1 MAENGFIWIYLIF
14 FLIPAAKLLPRLIKK
29 LKNKS
34 GIVQPQYD
42 TQYNVSNEMMSESN
56 PKRSEI
62 SSNLDSKPKTTEM
75 LVLGE
80 LTRGT
85 KNFDSLQ
92 KILGID
98 NDTLNSVL
106 ENLENKGLMR
116 VEQNQGLFG
125 PKVELYQTEEGI
137 KKFYS

>member
-1 MAENGFIWIYLIF
+1 MAEHGFLWIYLIF

-29 LKNKS
+29 WKNKS
-34 GIVQPQYD
+34 DIVQPQHD
-42 TQYNVSNEMMSESN
+42 TQYTVSNEMITESH
-56 PKRSEI
+56 PKKSEI
-62 SSNLDSKPKTTEM
+62 PSHLDSKPKTTEM

-98 NDTLNSVL
+98 NNTLNFVL
-106 ENLENKGLMR
+106 EDLEKKGLIR
-116 VEQNQGLFG
+116 VEQSQGLFG
-125 PKVELYQTEEGI
+125 PKVELYPTEEGI

>member
-1 MAENGFIWIYLIF
+1 MVENGFIWIYLIF

-29 LKNKS
+29 WKNKS
-34 GIVQPQYD
+34 GIVQPQYG
-42 TQYNVSNEMMSESN
+42 TQYNMSNEVVSESH
-56 PKRSEI
+56 PKKSEI
-62 SSNLDSKPKTTEM
+62 SSQIDAKPKTTEM

-98 NDTLNSVL
+98 NDALNSVL
-106 ENLENKGLMR
+106 EYLENNGLMR
-116 VEQNQGLFG
+116 VEQKQGLFG
-125 PKVELYQTEEGI
+125 PKVELSPTEEGI

>member
-1 MAENGFIWIYLIF
+1 MVENGFIWIYLIF

-29 LKNKS
+29 WKNKS
-34 GIVQPQYD
+34 GIVQPQYG
-42 TQYNVSNEMMSESN
+42 TQYNMSNKVVSESH
-56 PKRSEI
+56 PKKSEI
-62 SSNLDSKPKTTEM
+62 SPQIDAKPKTTEM

-98 NDTLNSVL
+98 NDALNSVL
-106 ENLENKGLMR
+106 EYLENNGLMR
-116 VEQNQGLFG
+116 VEQKQGLFG
-125 PKVELYQTEEGI
+125 PKVELSPTEEGI

>member
-1 MAENGFIWIYLIF
+1 MAESDFIWIYLIF
-14 FLIPAAKLLPRLIKK
+14 FLIPAAKLIPRLIKK
-29 LKNKS
+29 WKNKPDA
-34 GIVQPQYD
+34 VQPQYD
-42 TQYNVSNEMMSESN
+42 TQYHVSNETISESQSKKSDI
-56 PKRSEI
+56 PSKI
-62 SSNLDSKPKTTEM
+62 TSKPKTTEM

-92 KILGID
+92 KTLGID

-106 ENLENKGLMR
+106 EDLEKKGLMR
-116 VEQNQGLFG
+116 VEQKQGLLG
-125 PKVELYQTEEGI
+125 PKVELYPTEEGL